1 MWRRMNKIEPRPNY
15 MQSIE
20 MNLKYRDKLKDK
32 KSSNMKILMK
42 DIGNVSVNTRES
54 VLQRNK

>member
-1 MWRRMNKIEPRPNY
+1 
-15 MQSIE
+15 
-20 MNLKYRDKLKDK
+20 MNLKYRDKLKDE